1 MSKTPAPSVL
11 DENTISYVKNLIEA
25 NPRDEKLQGV
35 ISKFKDLYPKNFDG
49 INPIPLKEL
58 SSVAQEKRKQFI
70 RIAKACNISDTDSA
84 GKVIIPP
91 NTCRDTTFD
100 QMQGHLTN
108 FFDKVSGSGSSNLNM
123 ASEIKSISS
132 VMSRTMNPFIN
143 KMTGSMNDKLE
154 TVIGSGFAGIKAMRF
169 AMVNPS
175 YPMPAAIK
183 DITAIQSS
191 LSGSVNNL
199 LKTVSCLTPNLSD
212 SMEDVISDLISA
224 AVKNTTNGS
233 SPCATEQVMGAINN
247 KIINAI
253 DSATTP
259 LLTPILADLL
269 SNGVPVSFNPKDFL
283 SAGINVVKKV
293 APSVG
298 DCLEKT
304 TCPSSSKYVV
314 GKGIQKGGTSSTD
327 SNNFGKMFKSTA
339 LALAS
344 VTENSTPF
352 EKEYGSW
359 PMFGGSS
366 SGMDPCNTGNP
377 TKCGGPLVEIFGG
390 GGSGG
395 EGKVVLGN
403 YVSRMDMDD
412 IFAGV
417 RNTGSIVGVDITNSG
432 SGYTSEPF
440 VTFNDECSEGY
451 GAYGRA
457 HIDQNPKSPTYGQIT
472 SITMLTIG
480 ENYPAEDD
488 EVPLFIDRIIIENGG
503 DGYDVGD
510 TLDNAQL
517 EIIDGKIV
525 SGTMVSRIPYRGLP
539 ELNINSETGVGAI
552 LKPIMSKTR
561 PQGEVIQIIDCIG
574 K

>member
-35 ISKFKDLYPKNFDG
+35 ISKFKDLYPKNFDD
-49 INPIPLKEL
+49 ISPIPLKEL
-58 SSVAQEKRKQFI
+58 SAEAQKKRKQFI
-70 RIAKACNISDTDSA
+70 RIAKACNISDSDTT

-100 QMQGHLTN
+100 KMQANLTN
-108 FFDKVSGSGSSNLNM
+108 FFDKVSGPGSSDLNM
-123 ASEIKSISS
+123 SSEIKSISS
-132 VMSRTMNPFIN
+132 VMSRTMNPFVN

-154 TVIGSGFAGIKAMRF
+154 SVIGDGFAGIKAMRF

-183 DITAIQSS
+183 DITAIQNS
-191 LSGSVNNL
+191 LSGSVNKL
-199 LKTVSCLTPNLSD
+199 LETVNCLTPNLSN
-212 SMEDVISDLISA
+212 SMEGIVSDLISA
-224 AVKNTTNGS
+224 SIKNTTNA
-233 SPCATEQVMGAINN
+233 SPCATEQLMGAINN
-247 KIINAI
+247 KIVNAI

-293 APSVG
+293 APAVG

-304 TCPSSSKYVV
+304 SCPTSSKYVI
-314 GKGIQKGGTSSTD
+314 GKGIRKGGTSKSD
-327 SNNFGKMFKSTA
+327 SSNFGKMFKSTA

-359 PMFGGSS
+359 AMFGGSS
-366 SGMDPCNTGNP
+366 DGIDPCNTGNP
-377 TKCGGPLVEIFGG
+377 TKCGGPEVDIFGG

-395 EGKVVLGN
+395 KGKVILGN
-403 YVSRMDMDD
+403 YVQRMDMDD
-412 IFAGV
+412 IFGGV
-417 RNTGSIVGVDITNSG
+417 KNTASIVGVDITNPG
-432 SGYTSEPF
+432 SGYESDPF
-440 VTFNDECSEGY
+440 VTFDDECNEGY

-457 HIDQNPKSPTYGQIT
+457 HVDQNPKSPTYGQIT
-472 SITMLTIG
+472 SITIINGG
-480 ENYPAEDD
+480 ENYPAEDA
-488 EVPLFIDRIIIENGG
+488 EVPLFIDKIIIENGG
-503 DGYDVGD
+503 DGYEVGD
-510 TLDNAQL
+510 TLDNAEL
-517 EIIDGKIV
+517 EISDGRIV
-525 SGTMVSRIPYRGLP
+525 SGTMVSRIPYNGLP

-561 PQGEVIQIIDCIG
+561 PQGEVIEIIDCIG